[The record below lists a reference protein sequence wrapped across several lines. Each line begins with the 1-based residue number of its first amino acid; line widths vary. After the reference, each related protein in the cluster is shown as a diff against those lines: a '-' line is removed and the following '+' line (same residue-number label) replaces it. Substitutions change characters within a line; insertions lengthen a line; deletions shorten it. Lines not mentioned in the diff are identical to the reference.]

1 MTNLLISSFLS
12 YAVVKVRGLCPRP
25 TSRTGYLLLL
35 KLLPGETWV
44 VPLERLVDCSGLE
57 PPTSRLSGECSN
69 QLS

>member
-35 KLLPGETWV
+35 KLLPGEAWV
-44 VPLERLVDCSGLE
+44 GPFPSTNPENDTE
-57 PPTSRLSGECSN
+57 
-69 QLS
+69 